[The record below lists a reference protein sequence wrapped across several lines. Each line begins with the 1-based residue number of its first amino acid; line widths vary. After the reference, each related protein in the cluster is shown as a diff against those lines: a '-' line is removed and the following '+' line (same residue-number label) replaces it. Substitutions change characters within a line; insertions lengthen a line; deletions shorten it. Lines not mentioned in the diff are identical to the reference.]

1 LHIKS
6 SSIFLRAPAIDSF
19 FLWNYQLGFKVPLV
33 ACLSG
38 SWLKLVC
45 REAIA

>member
-1 LHIKS
+1 MYLNALVF
-6 SSIFLRAPAIDSF
+6 FLPAPAIDSF